1 LNVIINGVIL
11 KSKGDKKGEITM
23 EFARFMSSSFGRL
36 LRIVA
41 GIVLIVLG
49 LGLVHG
55 AGGIILAVV
64 GLVPLVAGLFNFCV
78 FAPLF
83 GGPFLAKDIQ
93 LKAVPAKVGRTD
105 PGHNQ

>member
-1 LNVIINGVIL
+1 
-11 KSKGDKKGEITM
+11 M
-23 EFARFMSSSFGRL
+23 EFARFMSSTFGRL

-41 GIVLIVLG
+41 GLVLIVLG

-55 AGGIILAVV
+55 IGGILLAIV
-64 GLVPLVAGLFNFCV
+64 GMIPLVAGMFNFCV

-93 LKAVPAKVGRTD
+93 LKTVPVKADRTT
-105 PGHNQ
+105 HNGVNA